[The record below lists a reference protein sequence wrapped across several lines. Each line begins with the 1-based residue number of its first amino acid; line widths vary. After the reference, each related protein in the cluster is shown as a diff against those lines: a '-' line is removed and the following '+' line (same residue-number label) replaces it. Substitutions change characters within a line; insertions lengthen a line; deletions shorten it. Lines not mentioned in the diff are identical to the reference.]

1 MTINPS
7 DAVVAA
13 RSFPRRWRA
22 LFAAAS
28 GDEGS
33 GDLLERSGAERL
45 AAQAAD
51 VLESTAEKVRT
62 GFPAGVPSGDV
73 LDRIEVASEHLA
85 RAIGAVSADDWKG
98 AHLDDLTAGIEQV
111 AALLR
116 QAEKAID
123 EARAR
128 R

>member
-1 MTINPS
+1 MTIDPS
-7 DAVVAA
+7 DAAVAA

-22 LFAAAS
+22 LFASAA
-28 GDEGS
+28 GDEGAS
-33 GDLLERSGAERL
+33 DILERSGAERL

-51 VLESTAEKVRT
+51 VLESTAESVRT
-62 GFPAGVPSGDV
+62 GLPSGARSGDV

-98 AHLDDLTAGIEQV
+98 AHINDLTAGIEEV

-116 QAEKAID
+116 QAEKAIE